1 MAVVP
6 VEDDSQELQEAPV
19 LHTSLEGLAERWE
32 STLSIRQR
40 FRKLGGLLEWP
51 SAEAVGIPS
60 MILDDTSKIA

>member
-51 SAEAVGIPS
+51 SAEAAGIPS